1 MPDTKHLLLV
11 APLALAAALHAGDSP
26 PVSSFDDALARG
38 HLSLDTRVRWEY
50 ADQPN
55 LKASDAFTA
64 RTAFG
69 FTSAVV
75 DGFQVMAE
83 AENIT
88 SLGASDRYNA
98 AGTNAGGAGRTVI
111 ADPPGTA
118 LNQAWLD
125 YAAYGAA
132 LKAGR
137 QRLVFDNA
145 RFVGDSGW
153 RQNMQ
158 TFDAAALTVPLA
170 PAFSLTYAYS
180 WRVSRVFGNQAP
192 QPDFTGDLH
201 LVNAAFTGW
210 KAGRLAAYAYLL
222 DFDNSAANSSD
233 TCGASFTGAAPVG
246 SAFTVN
252 YRLEYATQQDAGR
265 NPLHYRADYYAA
277 ELGAG
282 TKGVN
287 LTAGW
292 EVLGSDGG
300 RKGFA
305 TPLATLHAFNGWA
318 DLFLATPARGL
329 RDAYV
334 SAGVTFAGGFPAKVV
349 FHDFASAIDGA
360 DYGREW
366 DALVS
371 HQIGNHWN
379 VLAKLARHEAGGPYV
394 DTTRFWLQCEYSL

>member
-11 APLALAAALHAGDSP
+11 APLALAAALHAGDTI
-26 PVSSFDDALARG
+26 PVSSFDDALTRG
-38 HLSLDTRVRWEY
+38 QLSLSTRLRGEY
-50 ADQPN
+50 ADQAN
-55 LKASDAFTA
+55 LKASDALTA
-64 RTAFG
+64 RTTFG

-75 DGFQVMAE
+75 AGFQVMAE

-88 SLGASDRYNA
+88 SLGDADRYNA

-111 ADPPGTA
+111 ADPPATDV
-118 LNQAWLD
+118 NQAWLG
-125 YAAYGAA
+125 YTAYGAT

-145 RFVGDSGW
+145 RFVGDVGW

-158 TFDAAALTVPLA
+158 TFDAASLVVPLA
-170 PAFSLTYAYS
+170 SDFSFTYAYS
-180 WRVSRVFGNQAP
+180 WRVSRVFGNKAP
-192 QPDFTGDLH
+192 QPDFTGDIH
-201 LVNAAFTGW
+201 LVNAGYTGW
-210 KAGRLAAYAYLL
+210 KAGRLSAYAYLL
-222 DFDNSAANSSD
+222 DLDNSAANSSN
-233 TCGASFTGAAPVG
+233 TYGASFAGAAPFG
-246 SAFTVN
+246 STLKAS

-265 NPLHYRADYYAA
+265 NPVHYRADYYLA
-277 ELGAG
+277 ELGIG
-282 TKGVN
+282 TKGAN

-318 DLFLATPARGL
+318 DLFLVAPAKGL

-334 SAGVTFAGGFPAKVV
+334 SASVTFAGGFPAKLV
-349 FHDFASAIDGA
+349 FHDFASDRDGA

-371 HQIGNHWN
+371 HKLGHRWS
-379 VLAKLARHEAGGPYV
+379 VLAKVARYEGAGPFV
-394 DTTRFWLQCEYSL
+394 DTTRYWLQCEYSL